1 MKPLDRKASR
11 DPSGILR
18 YPATPLWSRVP
29 TRDENGKSLIDFMI
43 LLRGFS
49 KKPAHRQQDIIHEI
63 EQVCRDYRDWIVF
76 VELNARINTL
86 WFSCRPIQNAMTHI
100 SYSLVSRVPEAVLIA
115 QNR

>member
-1 MKPLDRKASR
+1 MKDLDISASQT
-11 DPSGILR
+11 PSSLLH
-18 YPATPLWSRVP
+18 YPATPLWQRVP
-29 TRDENGKSLIDFMI
+29 TRDENGKNLIDFMI

-49 KKPAHRQQDIIHEI
+49 RKPPKRQRSIINEI
-63 EQVCRDYRDWIVF
+63 EQVCQDYRDWIVF

-86 WFSCRPIQNAMTHI
+86 WFSCRPVKDAMTHI